1 MPHAMPAGPT
11 RARHAHDAARR
22 LLALTLAAVLVG
34 GVAFTLPHGADA
46 ATARPLAVIV
56 VGPTHGVTWR
66 YLADANRIADQLRAY
81 GARVRRVYSPWATW
95 DRVRAAAK
103 GANLLVYLGHGNGY
117 PSPHGPFNA
126 KKMDG
131 FGLNAVGGRGHWNTR
146 YFGEYYVARLHLAP
160 GAVVLLHHVCYAGGS
175 SEPGHAY
182 PRRATA
188 TRRVDNFAAG
198 FLRAGAAAVFA
209 TSASPRTLLRD
220 LFRSNRTMASVF
232 WNSPESYRTYASTF
246 WSRRTPGMRGILAP
260 RRPGQYYMAV
270 TGRLSM
276 TAREWRHSWIPA
288 AMAPPTPSPDPSPSP
303 VPSADP
309 GLGSSPDP
317 AASPTPSPDPTPT
330 EPGASPT
337 PDPATPA
344 PGTSPSPDPTPDP
357 GAGPTPG
364 PTPLPE
370 PTATSEPTP

>member
-11 RARHAHDAARR
+11 RARHAHGVARR
-22 LLALTLAAVLVG
+22 LLALALAAVLVG

-117 PSPHGPFNA
+117 PSPHGPFNP

-131 FGLNAVGGRGHWNTR
+131 LGLNAVGGRGHWNTR

-198 FLRAGAAAVFA
+198 FLRTGAKAVFA
-209 TSASPRTLLRD
+209 ETLGNASYVIRG
-220 LFRSNRTMASVF
+220 LFTTNRTIQQVF
-232 WNSPESYRTYASTF
+232 WSAPNRTGSYKVTFASA
-246 WSRRTPGMRGILAP
+246 RTPGMTALMDPRGP
-260 RRPGQYYMAV
+260 SSFYRSVVGE
-270 TGRLSM
+270 LSM
-276 TAREWRHSWIPA
+276 TAAAWR
-288 AMAPPTPSPDPSPSP
+288 
-303 VPSADP
+303 
-309 GLGSSPDP
+309 G
-317 AASPTPSPDPTPT
+317 
-330 EPGASPT
+330 
-337 PDPATPA
+337 
-344 PGTSPSPDPTPDP
+344 
-357 GAGPTPG
+357 
-364 PTPLPE
+364 
-370 PTATSEPTP
+370 